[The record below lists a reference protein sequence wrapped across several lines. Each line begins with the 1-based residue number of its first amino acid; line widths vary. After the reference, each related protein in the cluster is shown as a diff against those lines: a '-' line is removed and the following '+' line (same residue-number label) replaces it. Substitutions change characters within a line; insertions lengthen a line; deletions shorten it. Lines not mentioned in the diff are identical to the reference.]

1 MPHPPEDLTFDLKL
15 KPRIALTVSTQL
27 TAESVSPSAG
37 HSGNCTHKV
46 THGIGVIDLWLF

>member
-15 KPRIALTVSTQL
+15 VLTVSTQL

-37 HSGNCTHKV
+37 HSGNCTHRV